1 MKTPKTKTAALLEAK
16 NALKD
21 YLKKHKL
28 NPMKDYREDSVH
40 GKEVTRLVTRLNI
53 ERDKVLDKYPYN
65 DITNETKLVKMKEKK
80 LKAKDVKHKGATKK
94 EDKAAKKAKVAPETS
109 AKTEGKEKKAPKAAT
124 LAKYD
129 YPLIDGRE
137 MNAAEKKKYRAEQ
150 RRIANGGE
158 AKPKKEKA
166 EKKTP
171 KTDAPAA
178 EAPKKGKKA
187 KKAEKAAVPEK
198 PLKDKKKAKKVKK
211 AKNEVKSLLVHYF
224 KHSKTLRG

>member
-21 YLKKHKL
+21 YLRKHKL
-28 NPMKDYREDSVH
+28 NPMKDYREDPVY

-80 LKAKDVKHKGATKK
+80 LKAKK
-94 EDKAAKKAKVAPETS
+94 EEKAAKKAKVATEAT
-109 AKTEGKEKKAPKAAT
+109 AKTEVKEKKAPKAAT
-124 LAKYD
+124 TTKYD

-150 RRIANGGE
+150 RRLANGGE
-158 AKPKKEKA
+158 AKPKKEEAK
-166 EKKTP
+166 KKTS
-171 KTDAPAA
+171 KTDAAAA
-178 EAPKKGKKA
+178 ETPKKEKKA
-187 KKAEKAAVPEK
+187 KKADKAELPEK

-211 AKNEVKSLLVHYF
+211 VKDED
-224 KHSKTLRG
+224 

>member
-16 NALKD
+16 NTLKD

-80 LKAKDVKHKGATKK
+80 LKAKK
-94 EDKAAKKAKVAPETS
+94 EDKAAKKAKVAPEAS

-211 AKNEVKSLLVHYF
+211 VKDED
-224 KHSKTLRG
+224 

>member
-28 NPMKDYREDSVH
+28 NPMKDYREDPVY

-80 LKAKDVKHKGATKK
+80 LKAKK
-94 EDKAAKKAKVAPETS
+94 EEKAAKKAKVATEAP

-124 LAKYD
+124 TTKYD

-150 RRIANGGE
+150 RRLANGGE
-158 AKPKKEKA
+158 AKPKKEEAK
-166 EKKTP
+166 KKTS
-171 KTDAPAA
+171 KTEAAAA
-178 EAPKKGKKA
+178 EAPKKEKKA
-187 KKAEKAAVPEK
+187 KKADKAEVPEK
-198 PLKDKKKAKKVKK
+198 PLKDKKKAKKAKKVKD
-211 AKNEVKSLLVHYF
+211 ED
-224 KHSKTLRG
+224 

>member
-28 NPMKDYREDSVH
+28 NPMKDYREDPVY

-80 LKAKDVKHKGATKK
+80 LKAKK
-94 EDKAAKKAKVAPETS
+94 EEKAAKKAKVATEAT
-109 AKTEGKEKKAPKAAT
+109 AKTEGKEKEAPKAT
-124 LAKYD
+124 TTTKYD

-150 RRIANGGE
+150 RRLANGGE
-158 AKPKKEKA
+158 AKPKKEEAK
-166 EKKTP
+166 KKTS
-171 KTDAPAA
+171 KTEAEAA
-178 EAPKKGKKA
+178 EAPKKEKKA
-187 KKAEKAAVPEK
+187 NKADKAEVPEK

-211 AKNEVKSLLVHYF
+211 VKDED
-224 KHSKTLRG
+224 

>member
-28 NPMKDYREDSVH
+28 NPMKDYREDPVY

-80 LKAKDVKHKGATKK
+80 LKAKK
-94 EDKAAKKAKVAPETS
+94 EEKAAKKAKVATEAT
-109 AKTEGKEKKAPKAAT
+109 AKTESKEKKAPKAAT
-124 LAKYD
+124 TTKYD

-150 RRIANGGE
+150 RRLANGGE
-158 AKPKKEKA
+158 AKPKKEEAK
-166 EKKTP
+166 KKTS
-171 KTDAPAA
+171 KTEAEAA
-178 EAPKKGKKA
+178 EAPKKEKKA
-187 KKAEKAAVPEK
+187 KKADKAEVPEK

-211 AKNEVKSLLVHYF
+211 VKDED
-224 KHSKTLRG
+224 

>member
-80 LKAKDVKHKGATKK
+80 LKAKK
-94 EDKAAKKAKVAPETS
+94 EDKAAKKAKVAPEAS
-109 AKTEGKEKKAPKAAT
+109 AKTEVKEKKAPKAAT

-211 AKNEVKSLLVHYF
+211 VKDED
-224 KHSKTLRG
+224 

>member
-28 NPMKDYREDSVH
+28 NPMKDYREDPVY

-80 LKAKDVKHKGATKK
+80 LKAKKEEKAT
-94 EDKAAKKAKVAPETS
+94 KKAKVATEAP
-109 AKTEGKEKKAPKAAT
+109 AKTEVKEKKAPKAAT
-124 LAKYD
+124 STKYD

-150 RRIANGGE
+150 RRLANGGE
-158 AKPKKEKA
+158 AKPKKEEVK
-166 EKKTP
+166 KKTS
-171 KTDAPAA
+171 KTEAEAA
-178 EAPKKGKKA
+178 EAPKKEKKA
-187 KKAEKAAVPEK
+187 KKANKAELPEK
-198 PLKDKKKAKKVKK
+198 PLKDKKKAKKAKKVKD
-211 AKNEVKSLLVHYF
+211 ED
-224 KHSKTLRG
+224 

>member
-80 LKAKDVKHKGATKK
+80 LKAKK
-94 EDKAAKKAKVAPETS
+94 EEQAAKKAKVAPEAS

-211 AKNEVKSLLVHYF
+211 VKDED
-224 KHSKTLRG
+224 

>member
-80 LKAKDVKHKGATKK
+80 LKAKK
-94 EDKAAKKAKVAPETS
+94 EDKAAKKAKVAPEAS
-109 AKTEGKEKKAPKAAT
+109 AKTEVKEKKAPKAAT

-166 EKKTP
+166 EKKKS

-178 EAPKKGKKA
+178 EAPKKEKKA

-198 PLKDKKKAKKVKK
+198 PLKDKKKTKKVKK
-211 AKNEVKSLLVHYF
+211 VKDED
-224 KHSKTLRG
+224 

>member
-28 NPMKDYREDSVH
+28 NPMKDYREDPVH
-40 GKEVTRLVTRLNI
+40 GKEVTRLVNRLNI

-80 LKAKDVKHKGATKK
+80 LKAKK
-94 EDKAAKKAKVAPETS
+94 E
-109 AKTEGKEKKAPKAAT
+109 
-124 LAKYD
+124 
-129 YPLIDGRE
+129 
-137 MNAAEKKKYRAEQ
+137 
-150 RRIANGGE
+150 
-158 AKPKKEKA
+158 EKA
-166 EKKTP
+166 EKKTS

-178 EAPKKGKKA
+178 EAPKKEKKA

-198 PLKDKKKAKKVKK
+198 PLKDKKKVKKVKD
-211 AKNEVKSLLVHYF
+211 ED
-224 KHSKTLRG
+224 

>member
-28 NPMKDYREDSVH
+28 NLMKDYREDSVH

-80 LKAKDVKHKGATKK
+80 LKAKK
-94 EDKAAKKAKVAPETS
+94 EDKAAKKAKVAPEAS
-109 AKTEGKEKKAPKAAT
+109 AKTESKEKKAPKAAT

-211 AKNEVKSLLVHYF
+211 VKDED
-224 KHSKTLRG
+224 

>member
-21 YLKKHKL
+21 YLKKHGL
-28 NPMKDYREDSVH
+28 NPMKDYREDPVH

-80 LKAKDVKHKGATKK
+80 LKAKK
-94 EDKAAKKAKVAPETS
+94 EEKAAKKAKVAPEAP

-124 LAKYD
+124 PAKYD

-166 EKKTP
+166 EKKKS

-178 EAPKKGKKA
+178 EAPKKEKKA
-187 KKAEKAAVPEK
+187 KKAEKAAVPERF
-198 PLKDKKKAKKVKK
+198 LGDKKKTKKVKK
-211 AKNEVKSLLVHYF
+211 VKDED
-224 KHSKTLRG
+224 

>member
-28 NPMKDYREDSVH
+28 NPMEDYREDPVH

-80 LKAKDVKHKGATKK
+80 LKAKK
-94 EDKAAKKAKVAPETS
+94 EEKAAKKAKAATEAP

-124 LAKYD
+124 PAKYD

-137 MNAAEKKKYRAEQ
+137 MNAAEKKKYRTEQ
-150 RRIANGGE
+150 RRLANGGE

-166 EKKTP
+166 EKKTS

-178 EAPKKGKKA
+178 EAPKKEKKA

-211 AKNEVKSLLVHYF
+211 VKDED
-224 KHSKTLRG
+224 

>member
-21 YLKKHKL
+21 YLKKHRL
-28 NPMKDYREDSVH
+28 NPMKDYREDPVH

-80 LKAKDVKHKGATKK
+80 LKAKK
-94 EDKAAKKAKVAPETS
+94 EDKAAKKAKAATEAP

-124 LAKYD
+124 PAKYD

-150 RRIANGGE
+150 RRLANGGE

-166 EKKTP
+166 VKKP
-171 KTDAPAA
+171 SKTDVPAA
-178 EAPKKGKKA
+178 EAPKKEKKA

-211 AKNEVKSLLVHYF
+211 VKDED
-224 KHSKTLRG
+224 

>member
-21 YLKKHKL
+21 YLKKHGL
-28 NPMKDYREDSVH
+28 NPMKDYREDPVY

-80 LKAKDVKHKGATKK
+80 LKAKK
-94 EDKAAKKAKVAPETS
+94 EDKAAKKAKVAPEAS

-211 AKNEVKSLLVHYF
+211 VKDED
-224 KHSKTLRG
+224 